1 MSLYVREAFW
11 LAVRGWSADDTREK
25 RRARLE
31 SLNKLAADGELCIT
45 QLELEIYTAIRA
57 RHEEHDYK

>member
-11 LAVRGWSADDTREK
+11 NAVRGWSADDTREK

-31 SLNKLAADGELCIT
+31 RLNELAAKGELCIT
-45 QLELEIYTAIRA
+45 HLELEIYTAIRM
-57 RHEEHDYK
+57 RHERD